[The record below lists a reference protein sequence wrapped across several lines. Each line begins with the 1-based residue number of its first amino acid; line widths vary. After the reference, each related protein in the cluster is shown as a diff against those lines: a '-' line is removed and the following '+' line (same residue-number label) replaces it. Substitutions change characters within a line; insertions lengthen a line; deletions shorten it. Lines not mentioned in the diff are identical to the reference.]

1 MIRLDDYPAFR
12 VTRSDLRIST
22 DGAWVYRGPSLARH
36 GGSLTLDPNLGTVMF
51 EDSVRVKGSISVGK
65 GSTVVV
71 QGDITANGDIQAV
84 QSLTAEGDIKAF
96 RNIESAYGSIT
107 AKGSLQSVAGHL
119 LAAGDLRSHC
129 AMRASRIQSY
139 QGSVVSQIEGMT
151 AMQNSIVAGGNIWSG
166 QGVTA
171 VDEIRSARSITAKQ
185 SIRGGDLRAATH
197 IMAGWD
203 IAARTITAGV
213 TLGAGYAN
221 AGDGADGLRRDGI
234 VGEILQ
240 GRITRGISLSHNPP
254 LPDSEVM
261 AHHASRRDALAHIG
275 GQFPRHH
282 DERNN
287 TRLRRA
293 AVTRFT

>member
-1 MIRLDDYPAFR
+1 MIRLDDYPVFR

-36 GGSLTLDPNLGTVMF
+36 GGSLAVDANLGTVMF
-51 EDSVRVKGSISVGK
+51 DDSVRVKGSISVDK
-65 GSTVVV
+65 GSTLVIH
-71 QGDITANGDIQAV
+71 GDFTANGDIQAV
-84 QSLTAEGDIKAF
+84 QSVSAEGDIKAF

-107 AKGSLQSVAGHL
+107 AQGCLQSVSGHL
-119 LAAGDLRSHC
+119 LAAGDLRSRH

-151 AMQNSIVAGGNIWSG
+151 ALQSSIVAGGNIWSG
-166 QGVTA
+166 KSVTA

-185 SIRGGDLRAATH
+185 SIRGGDIRAATH

-203 IAARTITAGV
+203 IAAHAITAGV
-213 TLGAGYAN
+213 TLGAGYAD

-240 GRITRGISLSHNPP
+240 GRITRGVSLSHNPP
-254 LPDSEVM
+254 IPSSEVM
-261 AHHASRRDALAHIG
+261 AHYASRRDALVHIG